1 VDPILV
7 ILVNHPFLGDFV
19 GSLSP
24 SYTAS
29 IPATSCKGRHGAKVI
44 KGLLVPLVPFAR
56 TALLAYAGLVF
67 GFSEVQSEKK
77 AKAKMELI
85 GFENDMGMDQY
96 LLIPFLV
103 G

>member
-1 VDPILV
+1 LQRSPWCK
-7 ILVNHPFLGDFV
+7 GYQRFV
-19 GSLSP
+19 GSLGSLRP
-24 SYTAS
+24 DS
-29 IPATSCKGRHGAKVI
+29 IA
-44 KGLLVPLVPFAR
+44 GLCWLG
-56 TALLAYAGLVF
+56 GLVF